1 MTDTAA
7 AKRRADAQILVW
19 LLGLL
24 ALVAV
29 VLLLGGPF
37 YRVFSAK
44 KHGEAEL
51 ARATQNRQVRVQEAL
66 AKYEAASYDAKTDIR
81 RAEGVAQANRIIA
94 ESLGGPE
101 GYLRWRYIEMLQETA
116 QNGGHQIIYLPTEA
130 GLPILEAGKR
140 RGITPVPDAHP
151 ERRNRKDRREEA
163 GA

>member
-1 MTDTAA
+1 MSDMTPARQAATA
-7 AKRRADAQILVW
+7 RALVW
-19 LLGLL
+19 LVGLL
-24 ALVAV
+24 AVGLVA
-29 VLLLGGPF
+29 LLVGGPF

-130 GLPILEAGKR
+130 GLPILEAGR
-140 RGITPVPDAHP
+140 RAGVTPIPP
-151 ERRNRKDRREEA
+151 SKGR
-163 GA
+163 